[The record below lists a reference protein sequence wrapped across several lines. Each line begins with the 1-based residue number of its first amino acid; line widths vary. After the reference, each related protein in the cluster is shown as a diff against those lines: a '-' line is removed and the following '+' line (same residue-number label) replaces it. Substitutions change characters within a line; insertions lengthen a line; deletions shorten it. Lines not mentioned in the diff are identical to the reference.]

1 MTREALNKLNEK
13 QMEYCVTLS
22 VIIDRAK
29 ANGLKEEFDNNRG
42 KLRGFLE
49 CLCQMGIIKGFE
61 VRALYLWFMTKSRK
75 DETA

>member
-22 VIIDRAK
+22 VLIERARD
-29 ANGLKEEFDNNRG
+29 NGLEEEFDRNCG

-49 CLCQMGIIKGFE
+49 CLCQIEAIKGFE
-61 VRALYLWFMTKSRK
+61 VRALYAWFAEKSRK
-75 DETA
+75 DEA